1 MIDKVGNL
9 RDDTSSDSSITLM
22 AFYCSEKGAV
32 PPLSYEESTSDY
44 RAHGPDS
51 VTGSPPRHSTP
62 NTSRSSGR
70 GYTLFEVDNLVS
82 VLELYLLYCLILGQ
96 HMRFVHVAEFSYPH
110 SKSYAICRA
119 SPDKAGTPPHK
130 ALQSDAPF
138 LLTKRCRKED
148 KSGEFICTSEAS
160 VRCGSRGFIPQMN
173 MRVLAE
179 GIDFHERME

>member
-1 MIDKVGNL
+1 VI

-82 VLELYLLYCLILGQ
+82 VLLLELELELYLLYCLILGQ

-110 SKSYAICRA
+110 IEVLCDLSSLSRQSRHPTPQG
-119 SPDKAGTPPHK
+119 SP
-130 ALQSDAPF
+130 
-138 LLTKRCRKED
+138 
-148 KSGEFICTSEAS
+148 
-160 VRCGSRGFIPQMN
+160 VRCTIFADKKMSKKMTVR
-173 MRVLAE
+173 
-179 GIDFHERME
+179 